1 MREIHF
7 KKIIEYLLAGLPYLR
22 ITVAYVAASL
32 FFGFLIGIVIA
43 KLNMSKHK
51 LPRVLGHLYITLTRC
66 TPPLVLLF
74 LTYYGLPTVL
84 RNSGFKIGKVEP
96 LAFVCLTFSIFVGS
110 SSSEI
115 IRGAIKVV
123 GNSQKEAAVAV
134 GLSDFQA
141 FRIIILPQVFK
152 VALPNIGNTIIY
164 LFKEGSL
171 AYTIGLHDV
180 LGHVLF
186 TASGERNLY
195 LLEAYLALTVIYWPI
210 SVLIQKLFASLEKK
224 MQYKRRT
231 TEKDSKKE
239 KAVKSVKEIK
249 EVKVVKEKERKEEDE
264 NRLGLRTRSIS

>member
-32 FFGFLIGIVIA
+32 FFGFLIGIIIA

-51 LPRVLGHLYITLTRC
+51 LPKAIGRIYITLTRC

-74 LTYYGLPTVL
+74 LTFYGLPTVL
-84 RNSGFKIGKVEP
+84 RNNGFHIGKVEP

-115 IRGAIKVV
+115 IRSAIEVV
-123 GNSQKEAAVAV
+123 GKSQKEAAYAV
-134 GLSDFQA
+134 GLSEFQA
-141 FRIIILPQVFK
+141 FILIILPQMFK

-186 TASGERNLY
+186 TSSGERDLY
-195 LLEAYLALTVIYWPI
+195 LLEAYLALTLIYWPI
-210 SVLIQKLFASLEKK
+210 SVIIQKLFTSLEKK
-224 MQYKRRT
+224 FQYKRKEERKVKNKEEHKAEINAESKEEI
-231 TEKDSKKE
+231 TE
-239 KAVKSVKEIK
+239 
-249 EVKVVKEKERKEEDE
+249 ERKEENE
-264 NRLGLRTRSIS
+264 NRLGLRAGSIS